1 MNKETWKKIIQIII
15 ALLTAIASSLAV
27 QSCMEKTLFT

>member
-15 ALLTAIASSLAV
+15 VLLTAIASSLAV
-27 QSCMEKTLFT
+27 QSCTA

>member
-15 ALLTAIASSLAV
+15 TVLTAIISTFAV
-27 QSCMEKTLFT
+27 QSCMA